1 MSVKMLTAMIST
13 IAATLAVPTIHAA
26 QEKPTMQT
34 ATPKPVKTGHAAVNG
49 VNYYYAVYGTGE
61 PLLLLHGGLGS
72 IDVFAPL
79 PPSRAKHRQVFAVDL
94 HGHGRTALGDR
105 PISLVDMGDD
115 MAVILDALG
124 YERVDVLGYSMG
136 GGVAFRLAVQHPEK
150 VRRLALVSTPF
161 AQDGFHP
168 EMLPQQAQVG
178 AGMAEYLKTTPMYK
192 AYAAVAPKP
201 EEFPRLLDRMG
212 EMMRQPYDWADDVKK
227 LGMPV
232 MLVYGDADMFRP
244 DHVVEFYRLLG
255 GGQRD
260 AGWTREHMS
269 QNRLAILPDLT
280 HYEMSLTPELARTV
294 LPFLD
299 GKSGV
304 GSWAEQVSQ

>member
-1 MSVKMLTAMIST
+1 MSETAVKSGYVDA
-13 IAATLAVPTIHAA
+13 
-26 QEKPTMQT
+26 
-34 ATPKPVKTGHAAVNG
+34 NG
-49 VNYYYAVYGTGE
+49 LSYYYEIHGQGE
-61 PLLLLHGGLGS
+61 PLLVLHGGLGS

-79 PPSRAKHRQVFAVDL
+79 PPNRAEHRQVIAVDL

-115 MAVILDALG
+115 MATVLGELG
-124 YERVDVLGYSMG
+124 YGRVDVLGYSMG

-178 AGMAEYLKTTPMYK
+178 AAMAEFMKDTPMYK
-192 AYAAVAPKP
+192 SYVAVAPKP

-212 EMMRQPYDWADDVKK
+212 EAMRQPYDWADDVKK
-227 LGMPV
+227 LTMPV
-232 MLVYGDADMFRP
+232 MLVYGDSDMFRP
-244 DHVVEFYRLLG
+244 EHVVEFYKLLG
-255 GGQRD
+255 GGLRD
-260 AGWTREHMS
+260 AGWQREHMS
-269 QNRLAILPDLT
+269 RNRLAILPDLT

-299 GKSGV
+299 GKSGPT
-304 GSWAEQVSQ
+304 SWAEQVNA